1 MSAPEHNVHGENVVV
16 QSLLGH
22 WRQARVGCGTGRVA
36 IELARHG
43 CILTGVDA
51 GAESPPAP
59 AV

>member
-1 MSAPEHNVHGENVVV
+1 MFT
-16 QSLLGH
+16 
-22 WRQARVGCGTGRVA
+22 ARTLWCSHCWGIGGRRVSDAEPAGVA